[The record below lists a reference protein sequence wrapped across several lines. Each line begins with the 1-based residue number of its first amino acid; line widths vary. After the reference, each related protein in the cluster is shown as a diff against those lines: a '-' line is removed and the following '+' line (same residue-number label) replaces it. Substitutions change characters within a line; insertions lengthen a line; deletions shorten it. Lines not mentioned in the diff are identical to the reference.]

1 MLSRSLGYY
10 EELLYRDDMIIYVN
24 ILFMCVFDEY
34 KIKKTNNLIELLRIN
49 KDKVII
55 NVYNHG

>member
-34 KIKKTNNLIELLRIN
+34 KIKKTNNLIEYR
-49 KDKVII
+49 
-55 NVYNHG
+55 